1 MMGPVDHEVRTQK
14 TCTKKQRT
22 KRTSTTTTTTTTTS
36 GPIYYL
42 LLGVLIL
49 SLSLTME
56 LPLSLLAP
64 RSSQNFNDKFQL
76 TASAFS
82 IGRFGWPGL
91 EWREIMDWWT
101 SGYSRGVVIGRNY
114 IPPCKLCDMPRM
126 FRVDK

>member
-1 MMGPVDHEVRTQK
+1 MFPTRKLPKKLVR
-14 TCTKKQRT
+14 R
-22 KRTSTTTTTTTTTS
+22 
-36 GPIYYL
+36 
-42 LLGVLIL
+42 IL
-49 SLSLTME
+49 TIFVVISLSLDMIPI
-56 LPLSLLAP
+56 LFKNQGSNLVIVP
-64 RSSQNFNDKFQL
+64 

-91 EWREIMDWWT
+91 EWREIIDWWT

>member
-1 MMGPVDHEVRTQK
+1 MASSIKTTRYFAYRTLAILIVMNCLV
-14 TCTKKQRT
+14 TME
-22 KRTSTTTTTTTTTS
+22 SPINLLIPHAATTS
-36 GPIYYL
+36 KASI
-42 LLGVLIL
+42 
-49 SLSLTME
+49 
-56 LPLSLLAP
+56 
-64 RSSQNFNDKFQL
+64 RL

-91 EWREIMDWWT
+91 EWREIIDWWT